1 IAKIDGGD
9 AMKYFLTAALL
20 ALSGLALAT
29 DGPPESEQR
38 LRQLQRDLELIQTLV
53 DDGLKLAAEEDP
65 IVRARTCN
73 DLAGALVQEIQKAA
87 ETKDENRA
95 AHLGGYL
102 KTVLVRGVAGNLD
115 LARRDLPQDSPE
127 VQSVSNQTVRVTQP
141 VTDEKYQVDPNYQ
154 IMLPALDAVNK
165 GRQAV
170 DNALKGKA
178 KGKGK
183 SKGNGK
189 GKGKS

>member
-1 IAKIDGGD
+1 
-9 AMKYFLTAALL
+9 
-20 ALSGLALAT
+20 
-29 DGPPESEQR
+29 
-38 LRQLQRDLELIQTLV
+38 
-53 DDGLKLAAEEDP
+53 
-65 IVRARTCN
+65 
-73 DLAGALVQEIQKAA
+73 LAGALVQEIQKAA
-87 ETKDENRA
+87 ETKDEKRA
-95 AHLGGYL
+95 AHLGAYL

-115 LARRDLPQDSPE
+115 LARRDLPEDSPHQQE
-127 VQSVSNQTVRVTQP
+127 LQSISIQTVRVTQP

-170 DNALKGKA
+170 DNALKGKG

-183 SKGNGK
+183 SKGKGK

>member
-1 IAKIDGGD
+1 
-9 AMKYFLTAALL
+9 MKYFLSATLL

-29 DGPPESEQR
+29 DWPGESEER
-38 LRQLQRDLELIQTLV
+38 LRQVQRDLQLIQTLV
-53 DDGLKLAAEEDP
+53 DQGLNLAAEEDP

-87 ETKDENRA
+87 ETKDEKRA

-102 KTVLVRGVAGNLD
+102 KTVLVRGVAENLD
-115 LARRDLPQDSPE
+115 LARRDLPQDSPRQQE
-127 VQSVSNQTVRVTQP
+127 LQSISIQTVRVTQP
-141 VTDEKYQVDPNYQ
+141 VADEKYQVDPNYQ
-154 IMLPALDAVNK
+154 IMLPALDAVNQ
-165 GRQAV
+165 GRRAV

-183 SKGNGK
+183 NKGNGK
-189 GKGKS
+189 GKAKS

>member
-87 ETKDENRA
+87 ETKDEKRA
-95 AHLGGYL
+95 AHLAGNL
-102 KTVLVRGVAGNLD
+102 KTELVRGVARNPAR
-115 LARRDLPQDSPE
+115 ARRDLPQDSPLQQE
-127 VQSVSNQTVRVTQP
+127 LQSVSNQTVRVTQP

-183 SKGNGK
+183 
-189 GKGKS
+189 